1 MAMAPDIVPTRRIHA
16 PPFSPLLI
24 DADRCKGCELC
35 IAACP
40 RHILALDRSVVNRL
54 GYHPVI
60 LLDPDACTSDAL
72 CARVCPDAVFT
83 VFARPKGAPNPDP

>member
-35 IAACP
+35 ITACP
-40 RHILALDRSVVNRL
+40 HHVLALDETVVNAL
-54 GYHPVI
+54 GYHPVT
-60 LLDPDACTSDAL
+60 LTNPDECTSCVI
-72 CARVCPDAVFT
+72 CARICPDTVFT
-83 VFARPKGAPNPDP
+83 VYARPKGEAS